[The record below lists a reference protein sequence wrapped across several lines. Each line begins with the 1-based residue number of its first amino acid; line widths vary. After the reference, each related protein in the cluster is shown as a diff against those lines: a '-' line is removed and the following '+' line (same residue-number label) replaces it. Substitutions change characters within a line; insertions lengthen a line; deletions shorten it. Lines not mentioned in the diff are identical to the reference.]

1 MAQSAASTATS
12 FQSSSALVL
21 NSQST
26 GSKFLDNAWTKR
38 RSTTDVGPVSIPK
51 VKYAYHISGYKGHK
65 PLNWMPWDLSASRD
79 STGPSPASTQEKWL
93 PRAARTASDGQGAWY
108 GYVGNWPNEVDGWHP
123 SNRALSELQ
132 DS

>member
-51 VKYAYHISGYKGHK
+51 VKYPYHISGYKGHK
-65 PLNWMPWDLSASRD
+65 PLNWMPFDLSTTQD
-79 STGPSPASTQEKWL
+79 SAAGSMRSTQEKWL
-93 PRAARTASDGQGAWY
+93 PRAARTASDGYGAWY
-108 GYVGNWPNEVDGWHP
+108 GYVGAWPNAVDGWHP
-123 SNRALSELQ
+123 NNRALSEVQ
-132 DS
+132 GS